1 LGFRPIKHKTNPYE
15 ALAKL
20 YHLGFK
26 IIKMIKRTLLFGNP
40 AYLSTKNEQIVISY
54 PNKEQ
59 ETKTVAIE
67 DIGVIVL
74 ENQQITITNGLLEKL
89 INNNVALINCDQ
101 QHLPIGL
108 LMPLNGHTEQS
119 ERFKH
124 QINASAPLKKNLW
137 QQTIS
142 SKIMNQ
148 ARLLKKKGIPM
159 RKMELWAKE
168 VTSGDA
174 LNHES
179 RAAVFYW
186 QSLSLILSIEDGT
199 FNRGQKGMPPNN
211 LLNYGYAI
219 LRAITARAIV
229 SSGMLPTLGIFHRN
243 KYNAYCL
250 ADDIMEPYR
259 PCVDLI
265 VCHLM
270 ETEDNVDELT
280 VEIKKQL
287 LSIVSID
294 VFIDGKNSPLMVAM
308 SRTTHS
314 LQECF
319 EGTAR
324 KILYPI
330 YV

>member
-1 LGFRPIKHKTNPYE
+1 
-15 ALAKL
+15 
-20 YHLGFK
+20 
-26 IIKMIKRTLLFGNP
+26 MIKRTLFFGNP

-54 PNKEQ
+54 PDKER

-67 DIGVIVL
+67 DIGVVVL

-89 INNNVALINCDQ
+89 TNNNVALINCDQ
-101 QHLPIGL
+101 FHLPIGL

-119 ERFKH
+119 ERFRN

-137 QQTIS
+137 QQTITA
-142 SKIMNQ
+142 KIMNQ
-148 ARLLKKKGIPM
+148 AGLLKEKGIAC
-159 RKMELWAKE
+159 RKMEIWAKE

-186 QSLSLILSIEDGT
+186 QNLINIENFT
-199 FNRGQKGMPPNN
+199 RGQNGIPPNN
-211 LLNYGYAI
+211 LFNYGYAI

-259 PCVDLI
+259 PYVDLI
-265 VCHLM
+265 VTHIM
-270 ETEDNVDELT
+270 ETEDDFEELT
-280 VEIKKQL
+280 IEIKKQL
-287 LSIVSID
+287 LNIATID
-294 VFIDGKNSPLMVAM
+294 VTIDNKNSPLMVAM
-308 SRTTHS
+308 SRTTNS
-314 LQECF
+314 LNECF
-319 EGTAR
+319 EGKAR

-330 YV
+330 F

>member
-1 LGFRPIKHKTNPYE
+1 
-15 ALAKL
+15 
-20 YHLGFK
+20 
-26 IIKMIKRTLLFGNP
+26 MIKRTLFFGNP

-54 PNKEQ
+54 PDKEQ
-59 ETKTVAIE
+59 ETKTVAVE
-67 DIGVIVL
+67 DIGMIVL

-101 QHLPIGL
+101 FHLPIGL

-119 ERFKH
+119 ERFKN

-142 SKIMNQ
+142 SKISNQ
-148 ARLLKKKGIPM
+148 AGLLKEKGIPC
-159 RKMELWAKE
+159 RKMEIWAKE

-179 RAAVFYW
+179 RAAVYYW
-186 QSLSLILSIEDGT
+186 HNLITIENFT
-199 FNRGQKGMPPNN
+199 RSQKGIAPNN

-229 SSGMLPTLGIFHRN
+229 SSGMHPTLGIFHRN

-259 PCVDLI
+259 PYVDLI
-265 VCHLM
+265 VCHIM
-270 ETEDNVDELT
+270 ETEDTIEELT
-280 VEIKKQL
+280 IDIKKQL
-287 LSIVSID
+287 LNIASMD
-294 VFIDGKNSPLMVAM
+294 VYIDGKNSPLMVAM
-308 SRTTHS
+308 SRTTNS
-314 LQECF
+314 LSECF
-319 EGTAR
+319 EGKTR
-324 KILYPI
+324 KMLYPV
-330 YV
+330 YAG

>member
-1 LGFRPIKHKTNPYE
+1 
-15 ALAKL
+15 
-20 YHLGFK
+20 
-26 IIKMIKRTLLFGNP
+26 MIKRTIFFGNP

-59 ETKTVAIE
+59 ENKTVAIE

-101 QHLPIGL
+101 YHLPIGL
-108 LMPLNGHTEQS
+108 LMPLSGHTEQS
-119 ERFKH
+119 ERFKY
-124 QINASAPLKKNLW
+124 QINASVPLKKNLW

-142 SKIMNQ
+142 AKIMNQ
-148 ARLLKKKGIPM
+148 AGLLKEKGIPC
-159 RKMELWAKE
+159 RKLEIWAKE
-168 VTSGDA
+168 VTSGDS

-186 QSLSLILSIEDGT
+186 QNLITIANFT
-199 FNRGQKGMPPNN
+199 RGQKGMPPNN

-259 PCVDLI
+259 PYVDLI
-265 VCHLM
+265 VCHIM
-270 ETEDNVDELT
+270 ETEDLYDELT
-280 VEIKKQL
+280 IEIKKQL
-287 LSIVSID
+287 LGIATID
-294 VFIDGKNSPLMVAM
+294 VLIDGKNSPLMVAM

-314 LQECF
+314 LHECF

-324 KILYPI
+324 KILYPV

>member
-1 LGFRPIKHKTNPYE
+1 
-15 ALAKL
+15 
-20 YHLGFK
+20 
-26 IIKMIKRTLLFGNP
+26 MIKRTLFFGNP

-54 PNKEQ
+54 PDKEQ

-101 QHLPIGL
+101 YHLPIGL

-119 ERFKH
+119 ERFKN

-142 SKIMNQ
+142 AKIMNQ
-148 ARLLKKKGIPM
+148 AGLLKEKGIPC

-186 QSLSLILSIEDGT
+186 QNLIPIDNFT
-199 FNRGQKGMPPNN
+199 RGQKGIAPNN

-259 PCVDLI
+259 PYVDLI
-265 VCHLM
+265 VCHIM
-270 ETEDNVDELT
+270 ETEDSYAELSI
-280 VEIKKQL
+280 EIKKQL
-287 LSIVSID
+287 LSIATID

-314 LQECF
+314 LNECF

-324 KILYPI
+324 KILYPV

>member
-1 LGFRPIKHKTNPYE
+1 
-15 ALAKL
+15 
-20 YHLGFK
+20 
-26 IIKMIKRTLLFGNP
+26 MIKRTLFFGNP

-54 PNKEQ
+54 PDKEQ

-89 INNNVALINCDQ
+89 IYNNVALINCDQ
-101 QHLPIGL
+101 YHLPIGL

-119 ERFKH
+119 ERFKN

-148 ARLLKKKGIPM
+148 AGILKEKGIPM

-179 RAAVFYW
+179 RAAVYYW
-186 QSLSLILSIEDGT
+186 QNLIQIENFT
-199 FNRGQKGMPPNN
+199 RGQKGIPPNN

-259 PCVDLI
+259 PYVDLI
-265 VCHLM
+265 VCHIM
-270 ETEDNVDELT
+270 ETEDSFEELT
-280 VEIKKQL
+280 IDIKKQL
-287 LSIVSID
+287 LNIASID

-314 LQECF
+314 LHECF
-319 EGTAR
+319 EGTTR
-324 KILYPI
+324 KILYPV

>member
-1 LGFRPIKHKTNPYE
+1 
-15 ALAKL
+15 
-20 YHLGFK
+20 
-26 IIKMIKRTLLFGNP
+26 MIKRTLFFGNP
-40 AYLSTKNEQIVISY
+40 AYLSTKNEQIVITY

-89 INNNVALINCDQ
+89 TNNNVALINCDQ
-101 QHLPIGL
+101 YHLPIGL
-108 LMPLNGHTEQS
+108 LMPLNGHTEQT
-119 ERFKH
+119 ERFKN
-124 QINASAPLKKNLW
+124 QINASVPLKKNLW

-142 SKIMNQ
+142 VKIMNQ
-148 ARLLKKKGIPM
+148 AGLLKEKGIPC

-186 QSLSLILSIEDGT
+186 ENLIKIESFT
-199 FNRGQKGMPPNN
+199 RGQKGIPPNN

-219 LRAITARAIV
+219 LRAITARALV

-243 KYNAYCL
+243 KYNSYCL

-259 PCVDLI
+259 PYVDLI
-265 VCHLM
+265 VCHIM
-270 ETEDNVDELT
+270 ETEDSYEELT

-287 LSIVSID
+287 LSIATID
-294 VFIDGKNSPLMVAM
+294 VTIDGKNSPLMVAM
-308 SRTTHS
+308 SRTTNS
-314 LQECF
+314 LHECF
-319 EGTAR
+319 EGSSR

>member
-1 LGFRPIKHKTNPYE
+1 
-15 ALAKL
+15 
-20 YHLGFK
+20 
-26 IIKMIKRTLLFGNP
+26 MIKRTLFFGNP

-59 ETKTVAIE
+59 ESKTVAIE

-101 QHLPIGL
+101 FHLPIGL

-119 ERFKH
+119 ERFKN
-124 QINASAPLKKNLW
+124 QINASVPLKKNLW

-142 SKIMNQ
+142 AKIMNQ
-148 ARLLKKKGIPM
+148 AGLLKEKGIPC
-159 RKMELWAKE
+159 RKMEIWAKE
-168 VTSGDA
+168 VTSDDA

-186 QSLSLILSIEDGT
+186 QNLISIDNFT
-199 FNRGQKGMPPNN
+199 RGQKGIAPNN

-259 PCVDLI
+259 PFVDLI
-265 VCHLM
+265 VSHII
-270 ETEDNVDELT
+270 ETEDSIEELT
-280 VEIKKQL
+280 IDFKKQL
-287 LSIVSID
+287 LNIASMDVLID
-294 VFIDGKNSPLMVAM
+294 NKTSPLMVAM

-314 LQECF
+314 LYQCF

-324 KILYPI
+324 KILYPV

>member
-1 LGFRPIKHKTNPYE
+1 
-15 ALAKL
+15 
-20 YHLGFK
+20 
-26 IIKMIKRTLLFGNP
+26 MIKRTLFFSNP

-54 PNKEQ
+54 PDKEQ

-89 INNNVALINCDQ
+89 TNNNVALINCDQ
-101 QHLPIGL
+101 YHLPIGL
-108 LMPLNGHTEQS
+108 LMPLNGHTEQT
-119 ERFKH
+119 ERFKN
-124 QINASAPLKKNLW
+124 QINASVPLKKNLW

-142 SKIMNQ
+142 AKILNQ
-148 ARLLKKKGIPM
+148 AGLLKEKGIPC

-186 QSLSLILSIEDGT
+186 QNLITIENFT
-199 FNRGQKGMPPNN
+199 RGQKGIPPNN

-259 PCVDLI
+259 PYVDLI
-265 VCHLM
+265 VCHIM
-270 ETEDNVDELT
+270 ETEDTYEELT
-280 VEIKKQL
+280 TDFKKQL
-287 LSIVSID
+287 LSIASID

-324 KILYPI
+324 KILYPV

>member
-1 LGFRPIKHKTNPYE
+1 
-15 ALAKL
+15 
-20 YHLGFK
+20 
-26 IIKMIKRTLLFGNP
+26 MIKRTLFFANP

-54 PNKEQ
+54 PDKEQ

-89 INNNVALINCDQ
+89 TYNNVALINCDQ
-101 QHLPIGL
+101 YHLPVGL

-119 ERFKH
+119 ERFKN
-124 QINASAPLKKNLW
+124 QINASVPLKKNLW

-148 ARLLKKKGIPM
+148 AGLLKEKGIPM
-159 RKMELWAKE
+159 RKMEIWAKE
-168 VTSGDA
+168 VSSGDA

-179 RAAVFYW
+179 RAALYYW
-186 QSLSLILSIEDGT
+186 QNLFPIENFT
-199 FNRGQKGMPPNN
+199 RGQKAMAPNN

-259 PCVDLI
+259 PYVDLI
-265 VCHLM
+265 VSHIL
-270 ETEDNVDELT
+270 ETEDSFEELT
-280 VEIKKQL
+280 VNIKKHL
-287 LSIVSID
+287 LSIASMD
-294 VFIDGKNSPLMVAM
+294 VYIDGKNSPLMVAM

-314 LQECF
+314 LHECF

-324 KILYPI
+324 KILYPV

>member
-1 LGFRPIKHKTNPYE
+1 
-15 ALAKL
+15 
-20 YHLGFK
+20 
-26 IIKMIKRTLLFGNP
+26 MIKRTLFFGNP
-40 AYLSTKNEQIVISY
+40 AYLSTKNEQIIISY
-54 PNKEQ
+54 PDKEL

-89 INNNVALINCDQ
+89 IHNNVALINCDQ

-119 ERFKH
+119 ERFKN
-124 QINASAPLKKNLW
+124 QINASVPLKKNLW

-142 SKIMNQ
+142 AKIINQ
-148 ARLLKKKGIPM
+148 AGLLKEKGIPC

-186 QSLSLILSIEDGT
+186 PNLIQIENFT
-199 FNRGQKGMPPNN
+199 RGQKGIAPNN

-259 PCVDLI
+259 PYVDLI
-265 VCHLM
+265 VCHIM
-270 ETEDNVDELT
+270 ETEDTFEELT
-280 VEIKKQL
+280 IDIKKKL
-287 LSIVSID
+287 LNIASID

-314 LQECF
+314 LHECF

-324 KILYPI
+324 KILYPV

>member
-1 LGFRPIKHKTNPYE
+1 
-15 ALAKL
+15 
-20 YHLGFK
+20 
-26 IIKMIKRTLLFGNP
+26 MIKRTLFFGNP

-54 PNKEQ
+54 PDKEQ
-59 ETKTVAIE
+59 ETKTAAIE

-89 INNNVALINCDQ
+89 TNNNVAVINCDQ

-119 ERFKH
+119 ERFKN

-142 SKIMNQ
+142 SKIRNQ
-148 ARLLKKKGIPM
+148 AGLLKEKGIPC
-159 RKMELWAKE
+159 RKMEFWAQE

-179 RAAVFYW
+179 RAAVYYW
-186 QSLSLILSIEDGT
+186 QNLITVENFT
-199 FNRGQKGMPPNN
+199 RGQKGIPPNN

-229 SSGMLPTLGIFHRN
+229 SSGLLPTLGIFHRN

-259 PCVDLI
+259 PYVDLI
-265 VCHLM
+265 VCHIM
-270 ETEDNVDELT
+270 ETEDSYAELT
-280 VEIKKQL
+280 IEIKKQL
-287 LSIVSID
+287 LSIATID

-314 LQECF
+314 LHKCF

-330 YV
+330 YA

>member
-1 LGFRPIKHKTNPYE
+1 
-15 ALAKL
+15 
-20 YHLGFK
+20 
-26 IIKMIKRTLLFGNP
+26 MIKRTLFFGNP

-54 PNKEQ
+54 PDKEQ

-101 QHLPIGL
+101 YHLPIGL
-108 LMPLNGHTEQS
+108 LMPLSGHTEQT
-119 ERFKH
+119 ERFKN
-124 QINASAPLKKNLW
+124 QINASVPLKKNLW

-142 SKIMNQ
+142 AKIMNQ
-148 ARLLKKKGIPM
+148 AGLLKEKGIPC

-186 QSLSLILSIEDGT
+186 KNLIPIANFT
-199 FNRGQKGMPPNN
+199 RGQKGIPPNN

-259 PCVDLI
+259 PYVDLI
-265 VCHLM
+265 VCHIM
-270 ETEDNVDELT
+270 ETEDSFDELT
-280 VEIKKQL
+280 IEIKKQL
-287 LSIVSID
+287 LNIATID
-294 VFIDGKNSPLMVAM
+294 VCIDGKNSPLMVAM

-314 LQECF
+314 LHECF

-324 KILYPI
+324 KILYPV

>member
-1 LGFRPIKHKTNPYE
+1 
-15 ALAKL
+15 
-20 YHLGFK
+20 
-26 IIKMIKRTLLFGNP
+26 MIKRTLFFGNP
-40 AYLSTKNEQIVISY
+40 AYLSTKNEQIVILY

-67 DIGVIVL
+67 DIGIVVL

-89 INNNVALINCDQ
+89 TTNNVALINCNQ
-101 QHLPIGL
+101 QHMPIGL
-108 LMPLNGHTEQS
+108 LMPLNGHTMQT
-119 ERFKH
+119 ERFKN
-124 QINASAPLKKNLW
+124 QINASVPLKKNLW
-137 QQTIS
+137 QQTIT
-142 SKIMNQ
+142 SKIRNQ
-148 ARLLKKKGIPM
+148 AGLLKERGIPM

-179 RAAVFYW
+179 RAAVYYW
-186 QSLSLILSIEDGT
+186 EKLFKLDNFT
-199 FNRGQKGMPPNN
+199 RGQKELPPNN

-219 LRAITARAIV
+219 LRALTARALV
-229 SSGMLPTLGIFHRN
+229 SSGLLPTLGIFHRN

-259 PCVDLI
+259 PYVDLI
-265 VCHLM
+265 VCHIL
-270 ETEDNVDELT
+270 ETEDNAEELT
-280 VEIKKQL
+280 IAIKKEL
-287 LSIVSID
+287 LSISSID
-294 VFIDGKNSPLMVAM
+294 VVIDGKNSPLMVAM
-308 SRTTHS
+308 SRTTNS

-319 EGTAR
+319 EGSSR

>member
-1 LGFRPIKHKTNPYE
+1 
-15 ALAKL
+15 
-20 YHLGFK
+20 
-26 IIKMIKRTLLFGNP
+26 MIKRTLFFGNP
-40 AYLSTKNEQIVISY
+40 TYLSTKNEQIVISY
-54 PNKEQ
+54 PNQEQ

-89 INNNVALINCDQ
+89 TNNNVALINCNQ
-101 QHLPIGL
+101 QHMPIGL
-108 LMPLNGHTEQS
+108 LMPLSGHSKQS

-124 QINASAPLKKNLW
+124 QINASVPLKKNLW
-137 QQTIS
+137 QQTIA
-142 SKIMNQ
+142 SKIRNQ
-148 ARLLKKKGIPM
+148 AGLLKERGIPM

-179 RAAVFYW
+179 RAAVYYW
-186 QSLSLILSIEDGT
+186 EKLFKLDNFT
-199 FNRGQKGMPPNN
+199 RGQKELPPNN

-219 LRAITARAIV
+219 LRAITARALV
-229 SSGMLPTLGIFHRN
+229 SSGLLPTLGIFHHN

-259 PCVDLI
+259 PYVDLI
-265 VCHLM
+265 VCHIM
-270 ETEDNVDELT
+270 ETEDSYEELT
-280 VEIKKQL
+280 IAIKKEL
-287 LSIVSID
+287 LSIASID
-294 VFIDGKNSPLMVAM
+294 VVIDGKNSPLMVAM
-308 SRTTHS
+308 SRTTNS

-319 EGTAR
+319 EGSSR
-324 KILYPI
+324 KILYPV

>member
-1 LGFRPIKHKTNPYE
+1 
-15 ALAKL
+15 
-20 YHLGFK
+20 
-26 IIKMIKRTLLFGNP
+26 MIKRTLFFGNP

-67 DIGVIVL
+67 DVGVVVL

-89 INNNVALINCDQ
+89 VNNNVALINCDQ

-119 ERFKH
+119 ERFKN
-124 QINASAPLKKNLW
+124 QINASIPLKKNLW
-137 QQTIS
+137 QQTIV
-142 SKIMNQ
+142 SKITNQ
-148 ARLLKKKGIPM
+148 GELLKENGIPM

-168 VTSGDA
+168 VTSGDS
-174 LNHES
+174 LNHEA

-186 QSLSLILSIEDGT
+186 QKLFDIEN
-199 FNRGQKGMPPNN
+199 FNRGQKGLPPNN

-243 KYNAYCL
+243 KYNSYCL

-259 PCVDLI
+259 PFVDKI
-265 VCHLM
+265 VCQIM
-270 ETEDNVDELT
+270 KTEESIDELT
-280 VEIKKQL
+280 TEIKKQL
-287 LSIVSID
+287 LSVASID
-294 VFIDGKNSPLMVAM
+294 VCLDGKNSPLMVAM
-308 SRTTHS
+308 SRTTNS
-314 LQECF
+314 LHECF
-319 EGTAR
+319 EGSSR
-324 KILYPI
+324 KLLYPTF
-330 YV
+330 

>member
-1 LGFRPIKHKTNPYE
+1 
-15 ALAKL
+15 
-20 YHLGFK
+20 
-26 IIKMIKRTLLFGNP
+26 MIKRTLFFGNP

-54 PNKEQ
+54 PDKEQ

-89 INNNVALINCDQ
+89 TNNNVALINCDQ
-101 QHLPIGL
+101 YHLPIGL

-119 ERFKH
+119 ERFKN
-124 QINASAPLKKNLW
+124 QINASVPLKKNLW

-148 ARLLKKKGIPM
+148 AGILKEKGIPC
-159 RKMELWAKE
+159 RKMELWSKE
-168 VTSGDA
+168 VISGDA

-186 QSLSLILSIEDGT
+186 QNLIQIKNFT
-199 FNRGQKGMPPNN
+199 RGQKGMPPNN

-259 PCVDLI
+259 PYVDLI
-265 VCHLM
+265 VCHIM
-270 ETEDNVDELT
+270 DTEDSYDELT
-280 VEIKKQL
+280 IEIKKQL
-287 LSIVSID
+287 LNIATID

-314 LQECF
+314 LHECF

>member
-1 LGFRPIKHKTNPYE
+1 
-15 ALAKL
+15 
-20 YHLGFK
+20 
-26 IIKMIKRTLLFGNP
+26 MIKRTLFFGNP

-54 PNKEQ
+54 PDKEL

-89 INNNVALINCDQ
+89 INNNVALINCDH

-119 ERFKH
+119 ERFKN
-124 QINASAPLKKNLW
+124 QINASIPLKKNLW

-142 SKIMNQ
+142 AKISNQ
-148 ARLLKKKGIPM
+148 GELLREKGIPM

-168 VTSGDA
+168 VTSGDS

-186 QSLSLILSIEDGT
+186 QSLTPSLSFRETMPTTAEVI
-199 FNRGQKGMPPNN
+199 FNRGQNGLPPNN

-259 PCVDLI
+259 PFVDKI
-265 VCHLM
+265 VCQIVAS
-270 ETEDNVDELT
+270 EVELT
-280 VEIKKQL
+280 DLTVDIKKQL
-287 LSIVSID
+287 LSVAGVD
-294 VFIDGKNSPLMVAM
+294 VMLDGKKSPLMVAM
-308 SRTTHS
+308 SRTTNS
-314 LQECF
+314 LNECF
-319 EGTAR
+319 EGSAR
-324 KILYPI
+324 KILYPE

>member
-1 LGFRPIKHKTNPYE
+1 
-15 ALAKL
+15 
-20 YHLGFK
+20 
-26 IIKMIKRTLLFGNP
+26 MIKRTLFFGNP

-54 PNKEQ
+54 PNPSPTLPEGERAKKE

-101 QHLPIGL
+101 YHLPIGL

-119 ERFKH
+119 ERFKN
-124 QINASAPLKKNLW
+124 QINASVPLKKNLW

-142 SKIMNQ
+142 AKINNQ
-148 ARLLKKKGIPM
+148 AGLLKEKGIPC

-174 LNHES
+174 SNHES

-186 QSLSLILSIEDGT
+186 EKLIPIANFT
-199 FNRGQKGMPPNN
+199 RGQKGMPPNN

-259 PCVDLI
+259 PYVDLI
-265 VCHLM
+265 VCHIM
-270 ETEDNVDELT
+270 ETEDNYDELT
-280 VEIKKQL
+280 IEIKKQL
-287 LSIVSID
+287 LGIATID
-294 VFIDGKNSPLMVAM
+294 VCIDGKNSPLMVAM
-308 SRTTHS
+308 SRTTNS
-314 LQECF
+314 LHECF
-319 EGTAR
+319 AGTAR

-330 YV
+330 YN

>member
-1 LGFRPIKHKTNPYE
+1 
-15 ALAKL
+15 
-20 YHLGFK
+20 
-26 IIKMIKRTLLFGNP
+26 MIKRTLFFSNP

-54 PNKEQ
+54 PDKEQ

-89 INNNVALINCDQ
+89 TNNNVALINCDQ
-101 QHLPIGL
+101 YHLPIGL

-119 ERFKH
+119 ERFKN
-124 QINASAPLKKNLW
+124 QINASVPLKKNLW

-148 ARLLKKKGIPM
+148 AGLLKEKEIPC

-186 QSLSLILSIEDGT
+186 QNLVTIENFT
-199 FNRGQKGMPPNN
+199 RGQKGIPPNN

-259 PCVDLI
+259 PYVDLI
-265 VCHLM
+265 VCHIM
-270 ETEDNVDELT
+270 ETEDSYDELT
-280 VEIKKQL
+280 IEIKKQL
-287 LSIVSID
+287 LSIATID

-314 LQECF
+314 LHECF

-324 KILYPI
+324 KILYPV